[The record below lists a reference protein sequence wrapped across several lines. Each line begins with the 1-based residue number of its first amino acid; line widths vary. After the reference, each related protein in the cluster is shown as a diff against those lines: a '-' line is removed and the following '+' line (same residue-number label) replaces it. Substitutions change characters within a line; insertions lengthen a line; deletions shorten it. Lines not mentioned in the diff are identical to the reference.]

1 MLKARQR
8 GTKARQCTVVYC
20 TYVYYSHSSTIFY
33 EMLNSLF
40 VKVGCLTD
48 LGSLQVDNC
57 MSELFQLLMAFGAGG
72 KLCTTQCTLLLLDH
86 FIKQSVSLMIMNFK
100 TCL

>member
-1 MLKARQR
+1 MLRARQR
-8 GTKARQCTVVYC
+8 GPEARQCTVEND
-20 TYVYYSHSSTIFY
+20 YVYYSHSSTIFY

-57 MSELFQLLMAFGAGG
+57 MSELFQLLMAFGA
-72 KLCTTQCTLLLLDH
+72 
-86 FIKQSVSLMIMNFK
+86 
-100 TCL
+100 